1 MTERLYSADFE
12 RFVVR
17 HFENAMDQLWGVPF
31 TRRPGFVRARVQA
44 LALLLALAVWAIG
57 GTVLAGAATV
67 GTGYGIGW
75 KILLVLGS
83 TLLDFGLFWFA
94 FRALTS
100 QDVSWRMLRG
110 GAAAAAVG
118 YEALQLVGGYY
129 VGHAVASAGNTY
141 GTFALVIGLLS
152 FIYLAVHITLLAAE
166 SNVVAARKLWPRS
179 ISIGGDQPARAADE
193 AALAQ
198 RGKVEK
204 AALEIRARHPSVGV
218 LVLSQYVELSLA
230 LKLLADSAEGIGY
243 LLKDRI
249 SDVDEF
255 LAAVRRVADG
265 GSALDPIIVSTL
277 LSRQCPGDPLA
288 RLTPREREVLE
299 LIAAGSSNHGIADK
313 LVITLGAV
321 EKYVSSI
328 FGKLGLPSTGSE
340 SRRVLA
346 VLMFLRS

>member
-1 MTERLYSADFE
+1 MLGFPLAVSRKYADDQGGYLAATITYYCFFSIFPLLLVFTTLLGFALHGNPHLQARIVNSALAQFP
-12 RFVVR
+12 VIGHQLGTHSLQGSGLALGLGLAAALWAGMGAVLAA
-17 HFENAMDQLWGVPF
+17 ENAMDQLWGVPF
-31 TRRPGFVRARVQA
+31 TRRPGFLRARVQA

-166 SNVVAARKLWPRS
+166 SNVVATRKLWPRS
-179 ISIGGDQPARAADE
+179 ISIGRDQPATAADE

-198 RGKVEK
+198 RSKVEK
-204 AALEIRARHPSVGV
+204 RRQDQQINVRVP
-218 LVLSQYVELSLA
+218 
-230 LKLLADSAEGIGY
+230 
-243 LLKDRI
+243 
-249 SDVDEF
+249 
-255 LAAVRRVADG
+255 VRRPD
-265 GSALDPIIVSTL
+265 
-277 LSRQCPGDPLA
+277 
-288 RLTPREREVLE
+288 
-299 LIAAGSSNHGIADK
+299 
-313 LVITLGAV
+313 
-321 EKYVSSI
+321 
-328 FGKLGLPSTGSE
+328 
-340 SRRVLA
+340 
-346 VLMFLRS
+346 

>member
-1 MTERLYSADFE
+1 VIGHQLGTHSLHGSGLALGLGLAAALWAGMGAVLAA
-12 RFVVR
+12 
-17 HFENAMDQLWGVPF
+17 ENAMDQLWGVPF
-31 TRRPGFVRARVQA
+31 TRRPGFLRARVQA

-166 SNVVAARKLWPRS
+166 SNVVATRKLWPRS
-179 ISIGGDQPARAADE
+179 ISIGRDQPATAADE

-198 RGKVEK
+198 RSKLEK
-204 AALEIRARHPSVGV
+204 RRQDQQINVRVP
-218 LVLSQYVELSLA
+218 
-230 LKLLADSAEGIGY
+230 
-243 LLKDRI
+243 
-249 SDVDEF
+249 
-255 LAAVRRVADG
+255 VRRPD
-265 GSALDPIIVSTL
+265 
-277 LSRQCPGDPLA
+277 
-288 RLTPREREVLE
+288 
-299 LIAAGSSNHGIADK
+299 
-313 LVITLGAV
+313 
-321 EKYVSSI
+321 
-328 FGKLGLPSTGSE
+328 
-340 SRRVLA
+340 
-346 VLMFLRS
+346 

>member
-1 MTERLYSADFE
+1 MKLPTRKLVEQLDGVQRRRAVLGFPLAVSRKYADDQGGYLAATITYYCFFSIFPLLLVFTTLLGFALHGNPHLQARIVNSALAQFP
-12 RFVVR
+12 VIGHQLGTHSLHGSGLALGLGLAAALWAGMGAVLAA
-17 HFENAMDQLWGVPF
+17 ENAMDQLWGVPF
-31 TRRPGFVRARVQA
+31 TRRPGFLRARVQA

-166 SNVVAARKLWPRS
+166 SNVVATRKLWPRS
-179 ISIGGDQPARAADE
+179 ISIGRDQPATAADE

-198 RGKVEK
+198 RSKLEK
-204 AALEIRARHPSVGV
+204 RRQDQQINVRVP
-218 LVLSQYVELSLA
+218 
-230 LKLLADSAEGIGY
+230 
-243 LLKDRI
+243 
-249 SDVDEF
+249 
-255 LAAVRRVADG
+255 VRRPD
-265 GSALDPIIVSTL
+265 
-277 LSRQCPGDPLA
+277 
-288 RLTPREREVLE
+288 
-299 LIAAGSSNHGIADK
+299 
-313 LVITLGAV
+313 
-321 EKYVSSI
+321 
-328 FGKLGLPSTGSE
+328 
-340 SRRVLA
+340 
-346 VLMFLRS
+346 

>member
-1 MTERLYSADFE
+1 MKLPTRKLVEQLDGVQRRRAVLGFPLAVSRKYADDQGGYLAATITYYCFFSIFPLLLVFTTLLGFALHGNPHLQARIVNSALAQFP
-12 RFVVR
+12 VIGHQLGTHSLQGSGLALGLGLAAALWAGMGAVLAA
-17 HFENAMDQLWGVPF
+17 ENAMDQLWGVPF
-31 TRRPGFVRARVQA
+31 TRRPGFLRARVQA

-166 SNVVAARKLWPRS
+166 SNVVATRKLWPRS
-179 ISIGGDQPARAADE
+179 ISIGRDQPATAADE

-198 RGKVEK
+198 RSKVEK
-204 AALEIRARHPSVGV
+204 RRQDQQISVRV
-218 LVLSQYVELSLA
+218 P
-230 LKLLADSAEGIGY
+230 
-243 LLKDRI
+243 
-249 SDVDEF
+249 
-255 LAAVRRVADG
+255 VRRPD
-265 GSALDPIIVSTL
+265 
-277 LSRQCPGDPLA
+277 
-288 RLTPREREVLE
+288 
-299 LIAAGSSNHGIADK
+299 
-313 LVITLGAV
+313 
-321 EKYVSSI
+321 
-328 FGKLGLPSTGSE
+328 
-340 SRRVLA
+340 
-346 VLMFLRS
+346 

>member
-1 MTERLYSADFE
+1 MKLATRKLVEQLDGVQRRRAVLGFPLAVSRKYADDQGGYLAATITYYCFFSIFPLLLVFTTLLGFALHGNPHLQARIVNSALAQFP
-12 RFVVR
+12 VIGHQLGTHSLQGSGLALGLGLAAALWAGMGAVLAA
-17 HFENAMDQLWGVPF
+17 ENAMDQLWGVPF
-31 TRRPGFVRARVQA
+31 TRRPGFLRARVQA

-75 KILLVLGS
+75 KVLLVLGS

-179 ISIGGDQPARAADE
+179 ISIGGDQPATAADE

-198 RGKVEK
+198 RSKVEK
-204 AALEIRARHPSVGV
+204 RRQDQQINVRVP
-218 LVLSQYVELSLA
+218 
-230 LKLLADSAEGIGY
+230 
-243 LLKDRI
+243 
-249 SDVDEF
+249 
-255 LAAVRRVADG
+255 VRRSD
-265 GSALDPIIVSTL
+265 
-277 LSRQCPGDPLA
+277 
-288 RLTPREREVLE
+288 
-299 LIAAGSSNHGIADK
+299 
-313 LVITLGAV
+313 
-321 EKYVSSI
+321 
-328 FGKLGLPSTGSE
+328 
-340 SRRVLA
+340 
-346 VLMFLRS
+346 

>member
-1 MTERLYSADFE
+1 MKLPTRKLVEQLDGVQRRRAVLGFPLAVSRKYADDQGGYLAATITYYCFFSIFPLLLVFTTLLGFALHGNPHLQARIVSSALAQFP
-12 RFVVR
+12 VIGHQLGTHSLHGSGLALGLGLAAALWAGMGAVLAA
-17 HFENAMDQLWGVPF
+17 ENAMDQLWGVPF
-31 TRRPGFVRARVQA
+31 TRRPGFLRARVQA

-166 SNVVAARKLWPRS
+166 SNVVATRKLWPRS
-179 ISIGGDQPARAADE
+179 ISIGRDQPATAADE

-198 RGKVEK
+198 RSKLEK
-204 AALEIRARHPSVGV
+204 RRQDQQINVRVP
-218 LVLSQYVELSLA
+218 
-230 LKLLADSAEGIGY
+230 
-243 LLKDRI
+243 
-249 SDVDEF
+249 
-255 LAAVRRVADG
+255 VRRPD
-265 GSALDPIIVSTL
+265 
-277 LSRQCPGDPLA
+277 
-288 RLTPREREVLE
+288 
-299 LIAAGSSNHGIADK
+299 
-313 LVITLGAV
+313 
-321 EKYVSSI
+321 
-328 FGKLGLPSTGSE
+328 
-340 SRRVLA
+340 
-346 VLMFLRS
+346 

>member
-1 MTERLYSADFE
+1 MKLPTRKLVEQLDGVQRRRAVLGFPLAVGRKYADDQGNYLAATITYYCFFSIFPLLLVFTTLLGFALHGNPHLQARIVNSALAQFP
-12 RFVVR
+12 VIGQQLGTHSLQGSGLALGLGLAAALWAGMGAVLAA
-17 HFENAMDQLWGVPF
+17 ENAMDQLWGVPF
-31 TRRPGFVRARVQA
+31 TRRPGFLRARVQA

-166 SNVVAARKLWPRS
+166 SNVVATRRLWPRS
-179 ISIGGDQPARAADE
+179 ISIGGDQPATAADE

-204 AALEIRARHPSVGV
+204 RRHDQQINVRVP
-218 LVLSQYVELSLA
+218 
-230 LKLLADSAEGIGY
+230 
-243 LLKDRI
+243 
-249 SDVDEF
+249 
-255 LAAVRRVADG
+255 VRRSD
-265 GSALDPIIVSTL
+265 
-277 LSRQCPGDPLA
+277 
-288 RLTPREREVLE
+288 
-299 LIAAGSSNHGIADK
+299 
-313 LVITLGAV
+313 
-321 EKYVSSI
+321 
-328 FGKLGLPSTGSE
+328 
-340 SRRVLA
+340 
-346 VLMFLRS
+346 

>member
-1 MTERLYSADFE
+1 MLGFPLAVSRKYADDQGGYLAATITYYCFFSIFPLLLVFTTLLGFALHGNPHLQARIVNSALAQFP
-12 RFVVR
+12 VIGHQLGTHSLQGSGLALGLGLAAALWAGMGAVLAA
-17 HFENAMDQLWGVPF
+17 ENAMDQLWGVPF
-31 TRRPGFVRARVQA
+31 TRRPGFLRARVQA

-75 KILLVLGS
+75 KVLLVLGS

-179 ISIGGDQPARAADE
+179 ISIGGDQPATAADE

-198 RGKVEK
+198 RSKVEK
-204 AALEIRARHPSVGV
+204 RRQDQQINVRVP
-218 LVLSQYVELSLA
+218 
-230 LKLLADSAEGIGY
+230 
-243 LLKDRI
+243 
-249 SDVDEF
+249 
-255 LAAVRRVADG
+255 VRRSD
-265 GSALDPIIVSTL
+265 
-277 LSRQCPGDPLA
+277 
-288 RLTPREREVLE
+288 
-299 LIAAGSSNHGIADK
+299 
-313 LVITLGAV
+313 
-321 EKYVSSI
+321 
-328 FGKLGLPSTGSE
+328 
-340 SRRVLA
+340 
-346 VLMFLRS
+346 

>member
-1 MTERLYSADFE
+1 MKLPTRKLVEQLDGVQRRRAVLGFPLAVSRKYADDQGGYLAATITYYCFFSIFPLLLVFTTLLGFALHGNPHLQARIVNSALAQFP
-12 RFVVR
+12 VIGHQLGTHSLQGSGLALGLGLAAALWAGMGAVLAA
-17 HFENAMDQLWGVPF
+17 ENAMDQLWGVPF
-31 TRRPGFVRARVQA
+31 TRRPGFLRARVQA

-166 SNVVAARKLWPRS
+166 SNVVATRRLWPRS
-179 ISIGGDQPARAADE
+179 ISIGGDQPATAADE

-204 AALEIRARHPSVGV
+204 RRQDQQINVRVP
-218 LVLSQYVELSLA
+218 
-230 LKLLADSAEGIGY
+230 
-243 LLKDRI
+243 
-249 SDVDEF
+249 
-255 LAAVRRVADG
+255 VRRSD
-265 GSALDPIIVSTL
+265 
-277 LSRQCPGDPLA
+277 
-288 RLTPREREVLE
+288 
-299 LIAAGSSNHGIADK
+299 
-313 LVITLGAV
+313 
-321 EKYVSSI
+321 
-328 FGKLGLPSTGSE
+328 
-340 SRRVLA
+340 
-346 VLMFLRS
+346 

>member
-1 MTERLYSADFE
+1 MKLPTGKLVEQLDGVQRRRAVLGFPLAVGRKYADDQGNYLAATITYYCFFSIFPLLLVFTTLLGFALHGNPHLQARIVNSALAQFP
-12 RFVVR
+12 VIGQQLGTHSLQGSGLALGLGLAAALWAGMGAVLAA
-17 HFENAMDQLWGVPF
+17 ENAMDQLWGVPF
-31 TRRPGFVRARVQA
+31 TRRPGFLRARVQA

-166 SNVVAARKLWPRS
+166 SNVVATRKLWPRS
-179 ISIGGDQPARAADE
+179 ISIGGDQPATAADE

-204 AALEIRARHPSVGV
+204 RR
-218 LVLSQYVELSLA
+218 Q
-230 LKLLADSAEGIGY
+230 
-243 LLKDRI
+243 
-249 SDVDEF
+249 DEQINVRVP
-255 LAAVRRVADG
+255 VRRSD
-265 GSALDPIIVSTL
+265 
-277 LSRQCPGDPLA
+277 
-288 RLTPREREVLE
+288 
-299 LIAAGSSNHGIADK
+299 
-313 LVITLGAV
+313 
-321 EKYVSSI
+321 
-328 FGKLGLPSTGSE
+328 
-340 SRRVLA
+340 
-346 VLMFLRS
+346 